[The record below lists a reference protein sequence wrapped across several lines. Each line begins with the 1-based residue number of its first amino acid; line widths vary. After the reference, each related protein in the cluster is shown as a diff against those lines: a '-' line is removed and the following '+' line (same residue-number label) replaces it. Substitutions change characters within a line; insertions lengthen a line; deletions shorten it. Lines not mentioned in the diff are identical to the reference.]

1 MFSFVAHE
9 RMKEYMMNNLQSFD
23 LSPFARSVIGL
34 DKIER
39 LFTSAMEGVGNDG
52 YPPFNITREGDMV
65 YRIELAVA
73 GFTDQDLSVTVKENT
88 LTVKGAKRD
97 PQDERV
103 YLHRGI
109 ANRSFE
115 RSFTLADHVVVED
128 AALKNGMLE
137 IHLRRE
143 VPEEKKAREIAINV

>member
-1 MFSFVAHE
+1 
-9 RMKEYMMNNLQSFD
+9 
-23 LSPFARSVIGL
+23 
-34 DKIER
+34 
-39 LFTSAMEGVGNDG
+39 MEGVGNDG